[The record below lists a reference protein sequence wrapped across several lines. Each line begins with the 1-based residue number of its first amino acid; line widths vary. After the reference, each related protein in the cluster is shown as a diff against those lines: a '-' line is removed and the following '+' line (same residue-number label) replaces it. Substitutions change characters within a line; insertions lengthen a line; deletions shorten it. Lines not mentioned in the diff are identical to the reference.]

1 MKRKRLKKLLMA
13 DSVPRDVAEVL
24 SQFWRGRARCLL
36 AAETREE
43 INRKGAGRPFEH
55 AYRVYIHKGGGI

>member
-1 MKRKRLKKLLMA
+1 MDHHYRALELDKI
-13 DSVPRDVAEVL
+13 L
-24 SQFWRGRARCLL
+24 SLL

-55 AYRVYIHKGGGI
+55 AYRVYIHKGGGK